1 MQAVTG
7 LLVNLFSIGILNF
20 AVNTYG
26 AAIFG
31 LRDFPVWAGSTILS
45 NSTNASSSMNCR
57 W

>member
-57 W
+57 